1 MRLKKSLWKKNK
13 QSKESTIKID
23 LPRRQVIFFWS
34 VSGVPQ
40 ESQPQ
45 YGEEDQA
52 GYIEGFHFLRQDVDE
67 EINGSQQQNDSDDH
81 FFLVF
86 HG

>member
-1 MRLKKSLWKKNK
+1 MRLRKSLWKKNK
-13 QSKESTIKID
+13 QSKESTIKMD
-23 LPRRQVIFFWS
+23 LPRGQVLFFWS
-34 VSGVPQ
+34 VSGVAQ

-52 GYIEGFHFLRQDVDE
+52 GYIEGFHFLGQDVDE
-67 EINGSQQQNDSDDH
+67 EINGSQQQNDSDGH